1 MSNSLRRTKN
11 PTSFSR
17 GSVNYRNPAGGIIN
31 FNRPTTVIDGR
42 EIYSDIIR
50 RDFSAIHVAMQARRG
65 DEAAIEL
72 CKAVE
77 LVISGTGDKPWFDYR
92 DLG

>member
-1 MSNSLRRTKN
+1 MEQSDNLNTIHSLINLSNVRDARFT
-11 PTSFSR
+11 
-17 GSVNYRNPAGGIIN
+17 
-31 FNRPTTVIDGR
+31 RPITNLDGKD
-42 EIYSDIIR
+42 IYSDALHANLSTIL
-50 RDFSAIHVAMQARRG
+50 VAMQARRG